1 MRSLTQDILEKSLLR
16 KFFQIS
22 ESTEGDSVSDRVKK
36 MLEEQMKLLFELSR
50 KESTEP
56 DELIVYTTAMISLAK
71 VLAAGHSDIDADC
84 VAESLTKILRNTSN
98 MNS

>member
-1 MRSLTQDILEKSLLR
+1 MNP
-16 KFFQIS
+16 
-22 ESTEGDSVSDRVKK
+22 SDECKK

-71 VLAAGHSDIDADC
+71 VLAGIQPAAD
-84 VAESLTKILRNTSN
+84 VDSIAQRLTEMMEALKR
-98 MNS
+98 